1 MPLPAYK
8 KPDNQTRA
16 RMQKVSRRGTDLE
29 RSAALI
35 LRREGIKF
43 RSQPRIKGNPDF
55 RIVGTRVVIFCD
67 SSFWHGRWLNT
78 PKAEKFYKNQ
88 TFWNAKLARNRT
100 KDQRI
105 SLDLRRRGWVVLRF
119 WDEDIFQHPLR
130 VLSKIRH
137 SVRDQRLC

>member
-1 MPLPAYK
+1 MSLPAYK
-8 KPDNQTRA
+8 KPDIQTRT
-16 RMQKVSRRGTDLE
+16 RMQNVLRRGTYLE

-43 RSQPRIKGNPDF
+43 RSQPKIKGNPDF
-55 RIVGTRVVIFCD
+55 RIVGTRIVIFCD

-88 TFWNAKLARNRT
+88 AFWNAKLARNRK

-105 SLDLRRRGWVVLRF
+105 SRDLRRSGWIVLRF
-119 WDEDIFQHPLR
+119 WDDDILKYPIR
-130 VLSKIRH
+130 VLSKIRR
-137 SVRDQRLC
+137 SIMN